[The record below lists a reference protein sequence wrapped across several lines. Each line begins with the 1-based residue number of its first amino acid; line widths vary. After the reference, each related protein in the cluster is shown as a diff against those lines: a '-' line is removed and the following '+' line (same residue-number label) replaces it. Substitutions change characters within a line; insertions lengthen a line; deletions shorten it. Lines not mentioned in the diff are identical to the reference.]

1 MTRFP
6 LRFSLAAAAALLC
19 AAAGA
24 QPPADDATLVGDAV
38 RSQPLYA
45 DTFNCYACH
54 GFDGQTGERRLVPM
68 SYTQEGF
75 ITLVQT
81 SPLPNMPAYPD
92 APAQALADI
101 YAYIRTI
108 PVDAPALGE
117 VPLLREI
124 LERKTRTAA
133 E

>member
-6 LRFSLAAAAALLC
+6 LCFSLAAATALLC
-19 AAAGA
+19 AAAPA
-24 QPPADDATLVGDAV
+24 QPPDNAALVGDAA
-38 RSQPLYA
+38 RGRPLYA

-68 SYTQEGF
+68 NYTQEGF
-75 ITLVQT
+75 VTLVQN
-81 SPLPNMPAYPD
+81 SPLPNMPAFPD

-101 YAYIRTI
+101 YAYIKTI
-108 PVDAPALGE
+108 PADAPAVGE

>member
-1 MTRFP
+1 
-6 LRFSLAAAAALLC
+6 
-19 AAAGA
+19 
-24 QPPADDATLVGDAV
+24 
-38 RSQPLYA
+38 
-45 DTFNCYACH
+45 
-54 GFDGQTGERRLVPM
+54 
-68 SYTQEGF
+68 
-75 ITLVQT
+75 
-81 SPLPNMPAYPD
+81 MPAYPD